1 MSSLSYGHEKSH
13 IPTLPDKDV
22 ADRFFLQD
30 DIFFFP
36 VGLWHILYEGLH
48 GLVACKAKVVVELG
62 GVVVAVF

>member
-1 MSSLSYGHEKSH
+1 MGIQKATSLPFRIKMWPIDFYTG
-13 IPTLPDKDV
+13 LY
-22 ADRFFLQD
+22 
-30 DIFFFP
+30 FFFP

>member
-1 MSSLSYGHEKSH
+1 MGTKKATSLPFQIKMWP
-13 IPTLPDKDV
+13 ID
-22 ADRFFLQD
+22 FIQD